1 MLHLQKLFSLV
12 PAKRWHPHYVR
23 RRCFLLLVIVSLV
36 VLGIGL
42 LFQPLKIYIGGESV
56 NTPVPGKS
64 ALWMGHR
71 WVEES
76 RKLRM
81 PQSGEDSLQAPPL
94 EVERLL
100 EEHSPEKG
108 KPLRFAERWS
118 VDLTPS
124 SHGRWEDQGSR
135 ARWTVRVEAPG
146 AQNLNLAFSQFRLPA
161 SARLELRVNGELM
174 VRPFTAEDNENHGE
188 LWTPLVSG
196 DQLELVLDVA
206 VEERE
211 QVDLRLSGVHR
222 GFRSF
227 SFAAGTEKLEGS
239 APAGDCHIDVVC
251 SAEESGAGGLID
263 QFRDQ
268 IKAAGVYILSGTYF
282 CSGAA
287 INNVRN
293 DKRPLFLTANH
304 CGISLSNAAS
314 MLVYW
319 NHQNSA
325 CRTRG
330 TSPNGRAGNG
340 PIDNFNSGA
349 RLRATFVDSDMTLVE
364 LDDPISEDHGVF
376 LAGWSRVG
384 VPELAVGVH
393 FPKGSEKRISFDFD
407 PLRSTNYLSSQEE
420 PGATHWRV
428 VGWEL
433 GSTEGGSSGS
443 PVFDQN
449 GRIVGQLHGGY
460 AACGNDASDWYGKFS
475 RSWEGGGSTGSRLRD
490 WLDPDGS
497 GVSVLDGVFLS
508 DPAGNG
514 PVDPPSPPA
523 IGSTPQD
530 AISLGSV
537 AAGQYSFDTRNSVV
551 ADTELGLYDSSGE
564 RLDDNDDSVLGR
576 GSLLTREL
584 APGTYFLAAGAYNTV
599 FNQGGFDAVAPAGTS
614 ESITLNVGAGPFDP
628 DAEISATAT
637 GAVSSGAIWFVL
649 EVTEPVLE
657 LVGETPE
664 RAIFLGTISA
674 GLLSVDTAGSAV
686 RDTELGVFNSSGELL
701 DSNDDSVLDLQ
712 SVLSGELQAG
722 TYFIAAG
729 AWNASFGSNFEA
741 TAPANQPS
749 VTVNV
754 RRGAFDPAA
763 EIVATSSGE
772 VVTGVV
778 WFSLEITEAAPDPV
792 GDTPATALTLAPIRA
807 GVISLDTG
815 GSAVE
820 DTEIGLYDASG
831 ALLATNDD
839 SELDVQSVLSGE
851 IPAGTY
857 YLAAGE
863 YDTVFGLEGF
873 DVVAPQGSAAITVNL
888 RAGPFDLATEPTAT
902 AEGQN
907 LEGALWFVITV
918 EASDPG
924 DLDSDLDNDGLTLG
938 AEITAGTDPSNPDS
952 DSDGWNDGDETTLSS
967 NPLDAADRPS
977 SVPVFTASPGI
988 VSVAFASRTGRTYRI
1003 EYSIDLENW
1012 LVLEGKITGRGI
1024 VVSRDI
1030 PVEGARRFFR
1040 ISEE

>member
-1 MLHLQKLFSLV
+1 MQKLFSLV
-12 PAKRWHPHYVR
+12 RAKRWHPHRVR
-23 RRCFLLLVIVSLV
+23 RRSYLLLMIVSLV
-36 VLGIGL
+36 GLGMGFLFPPLQIYTADESAKSPGL
-42 LFQPLKIYIGGESV
+42 GKDALWKGRQWAERVRKPTRIY
-56 NTPVPGKS
+56 PGKD
-64 ALWMGHR
+64 
-71 WVEES
+71 
-76 RKLRM
+76 
-81 PQSGEDSLQAPPL
+81 PLQVPPL

-100 EEHSPEKG
+100 EENSPEKG

-118 VDLTPS
+118 VNVTPS
-124 SHGRWEDQGSR
+124 SHGRWEDGGSR

-146 AQNLNLAFSQFRLPA
+146 AQNINLAFSQFRLPA
-161 SARLELRVNGELM
+161 SAQLELRVNGELM

-196 DQLELVLDVA
+196 DQIELVLDVA
-206 VEERE
+206 VDERE

-227 SFAAGTEKLEGS
+227 SFAAGAEKLEGS
-239 APAGDCHIDVVC
+239 APAGDCHVDVVC
-251 SAEESGAGGLID
+251 SAAESGAGGVID

-268 IKAAGVYILSGTYF
+268 IKAAGGYILSGTYF

-287 INNVRN
+287 INNARN

-314 MLVYW
+314 MVVYW
-319 NHQNSA
+319 NHQNSS
-325 CRTRG
+325 CRALG

-340 PIDNFNSGA
+340 PINNFNSGA

-364 LDDPISEDHGVF
+364 LDDPISEDHEVF

-407 PLRSTNYLSSQEE
+407 PLGSTNYLSSQEE

-475 RSWEGGGSTGSRLRD
+475 RSWEGGGSPSSRLRD

-497 GVSVLDGVFLS
+497 GVTVLDGVFLR

-551 ADTELGLYDSSGE
+551 ADTELGLYDTSGE
-564 RLDDNDDSVLGR
+564 RLDDNDDSVLGG

-584 APGTYFLAAGAYNTV
+584 TPGTYFLAAGAYDTV
-599 FNQGGFDAVAPAGTS
+599 FNQGGFDAVAPSGIS
-614 ESITLNVGAGPFDP
+614 ESITLNVVAGPFDP
-628 DAEISATAT
+628 DVDISVTAT

-664 RAIFLGTISA
+664 RAISLGTIA
-674 GLLSVDTAGSAV
+674 GGLLSVDTAGSAV
-686 RDTELGVFNSSGELL
+686 RDTELGVFNPSGELL

-722 TYFIAAG
+722 IYFIAAG
-729 AWNASFGSNFEA
+729 AWNASFGNNFEA

-754 RRGAFDPAA
+754 RRGPFDSAA
-763 EIVATSSGE
+763 EIVATASGE

-778 WFSLEITEAAPDPV
+778 WFSLEVTEASPDSV

-807 GVISLDTG
+807 GIISLDTG
-815 GSAVE
+815 DSAVE

-831 ALLATNDD
+831 ALLDTNDD
-839 SELDVQSVLSGE
+839 SELDAQSVLSGE

-857 YLAAGE
+857 YLAAGA
-863 YDTVFGLEGF
+863 YNTVFGNEGF

-918 EASDPG
+918 EANGPG
-924 DLDSDLDNDGLTLG
+924 DLNSDLDNDGLSLD

-952 DSDGWNDGDETTLSS
+952 DSDGWIDGDEITLIT

-977 SVPVFTASPGI
+977 SAPVFTASPGI
-988 VSVAFASRTGRTYRI
+988 VSVAFASRTGRTYRM
-1003 EYSIDLENW
+1003 EHSTNLETW
-1012 LVLEGKITGRGI
+1012 LVLEGKIAGRGA

-1030 PVEGARRFFR
+1030 PIEGPRRFFR